1 MSAAAPWSVKGIDP
15 KAREIA
21 KDLARRS
28 GMTLGE
34 WLNSMIMEDPDDEDV
49 VPLARR
55 PHVEVNERRG
65 RSRRLEDAYGVSDET
80 VQRLGASLE
89 AIAGRLEA
97 SERRATVAIQGV
109 DQAVAGLV
117 RRLDSSDAQA
127 QEAGRRIDDIA
138 QELREG
144 HRRLRRFE
152 QETGPQTAEG
162 FSKVETSVGGLASRL
177 YDIEERQRS
186 GVAELRQR
194 LDAVEKAQP
203 AGQGS
208 DILAQVGARLDEA
221 QARTT
226 EALRSLERSF
236 GDLDARVRLSE
247 GRAEPDGARFEKLA
261 ESLSRQVET
270 SRSEMMRRLDAAEA
284 ETRID
289 RIERAV
295 STMGEQVHAAER
307 RSAEA
312 VEAMGREIL
321 RIARN
326 LDARVEQVEGAG
338 GSVELG
344 QALSARIDR
353 DFARHAQV
361 VDQRLADSDAR
372 HAQAIER
379 LGGEITRISDRLG
392 ERIAQ
397 SERRSAEA
405 LEDIGR
411 RLADRSDH
419 LEQRHERASGELA
432 DRMRQSEERTARLL
446 AEARESIERRAET
459 RPAPRPESPTADWR
473 SAAFPDDAFGPLDP
487 PAAADWSRDP
497 LDDAAPF
504 PVAADPLEDA
514 FVARI
519 EPTVEPEPEQEPEV
533 EAEAAPVAET
543 PAPSPFGVAPQPA
556 FGGAD
561 VSDALEASAE
571 PLIEDDFVIEPEFE
585 KDGFEETE
593 FVDRDAL
600 RAAAA
605 AGRAAQSEQT
615 PSTVD
620 AIQAARAAM
629 ATQDAGREGFG
640 LKRGGKSQ
648 LQQRLDRQAARDGST
663 VRKALVASTLA
674 VAVTAGG
681 YGYARVAGEFGLPL
695 PAGWADAFED
705 ATAPAPADAAPMA
718 ALASVDA
725 TPALD
730 PTEGANLYTRAT
742 RLMNEG
748 DPTAL
753 ETLKR
758 AANLGY
764 PPAQLHLAGLYQDG
778 LSGAPID
785 KPEARL
791 WARRA
796 AEGGDAKGMHA
807 YAMYLFDGMGGPAN
821 QGEAVDW
828 LKKAAEQGFV
838 DSQFNLAKIYEDGR
852 GVAANPG
859 EALKWYAV
867 AARGGDQQA
876 QAALDRLTPA
886 ATPQA
891 RQAARRAADEFQ
903 AAPLK
908 G

>member
-34 WLNSMIMEDPDDEDV
+34 WLNSMIMEDVDDDDV

-55 PHVEVNERRG
+55 PHVEVHERRG

-80 VQRLGASLE
+80 VQRLGASIE
-89 AIAGRLEA
+89 ALAGRLEA

-117 RRLDSSDAQA
+117 RRLDGADAQA

-162 FSKVETSVGGLASRL
+162 FAKVEAAVGGLASRL

-186 GVAELRQR
+186 GVMELRQR
-194 LDAVEKAQP
+194 LDAVEKSHPGAQG
-203 AGQGS
+203 AEL
-208 DILAQVGARLDEA
+208 LAQVGARLDDA
-221 QARTT
+221 QARTA
-226 EALRSLERSF
+226 EALRRLERSF
-236 GDLDARVRLSE
+236 GDLDARMRLSE
-247 GRAEPDGARFEKLA
+247 SRAEPEGARFEKLA
-261 ESLSRQVET
+261 ETLSRQVEN
-270 SRSEMMRRLDAAEA
+270 SRAEMMRRLDAAETG
-284 ETRID
+284 TRID
-289 RIERAV
+289 RVERAV
-295 STMGEQVHAAER
+295 AAMSDQVQAAER

-312 VEAMGREIL
+312 VDAMGREIM

-326 LDARVEQVEGAG
+326 LDGRVERVEGAG
-338 GSVELG
+338 GAAELG
-344 QALSARIDR
+344 HALSARIDR
-353 DFARHAQV
+353 DFARHAQA
-361 VDQRLADSDAR
+361 VDQRLADSEAR
-372 HAQAIER
+372 QAQALER

-405 LEDIGR
+405 LDDIGR
-411 RLADRSDH
+411 RLAERSDR
-419 LEQRHERASGELA
+419 LEQRHDRASGELA

-446 AEARESIERRAET
+446 AEARENIERRVAS
-459 RPAPRPESPTADWR
+459 RPAPREAATADWR
-473 SAAFPDDAFGPLDP
+473 SAAFPDDAFAPLDA
-487 PAAADWSRDP
+487 PAEDWSSEA
-497 LDDAAPF
+497 LDQAEPF
-504 PVAADPLEDA
+504 PAVDPLEA
-514 FVARI
+514 VF
-519 EPTVEPEPEQEPEV
+519 
-533 EAEAAPVAET
+533 T
-543 PAPSPFGVAPQPA
+543 PAPAPEADEAPAASEPAPAAPALFGA
-556 FGGAD
+556 
-561 VSDALEASAE
+561 ASAAPAPIRGGE
-571 PLIEDDFVIEPEFE
+571 ADPIDDLDIEPDFE
-585 KDGFEETE
+585 AETD
-593 FVDRDAL
+593 FVDRDTL
-600 RAAAA
+600 KAAAA
-605 AGRAAQSEQT
+605 AGRAAAVEKSG
-615 PSTVD
+615 SASD
-620 AIQAARAAM
+620 AVQAARAAM
-629 ATQDAGREGFG
+629 AQEAEPREGFG
-640 LKRGGKSQ
+640 LKRGGKSR
-648 LQQRLDRQAARDGST
+648 LQERLDRQAARDGST
-663 VRKALVASTLA
+663 VRKALMASAAAA
-674 VAVTAGG
+674 VVTAGG
-681 YGYARVAGEFGLPL
+681 YGYVRVAGEVGLPL
-695 PAGWADAFED
+695 PAGWAGALAQD
-705 ATAPAPADAAPMA
+705 ATAPAPGGDAPLA

-730 PTEGANLYTRAT
+730 PAEGANLYARAA
-742 RLMNEG
+742 RLMSEG

-764 PPAQLHLAGLYQDG
+764 APAQLHLAGLYQDG
-778 LSGAPID
+778 RDGAPLD
-785 KPEARL
+785 KAEARL

-807 YAMYLFDGMGGPAN
+807 YAMYLFDGVGGPAHRA
-821 QGEAVDW
+821 EAIDW
-828 LKKAAEQGFV
+828 LKRGAEQGFV
-838 DSQFNLAKIYEDGR
+838 DSQFNLAKIHEDGQ
-852 GVAANPG
+852 GVAPNPA
-859 EALKWYAV
+859 EALKWYAI

-876 QAALDRLTPA
+876 QAALERLTPA

-891 RQAARRAADEFQ
+891 RQAARRAADAFQ

>member
-1 MSAAAPWSVKGIDP
+1 MTAAAPWSVKGIDP
-15 KAREIA
+15 KAREVA

-34 WLNSMIMEDPDDEDV
+34 WLNSMIMEDNDDEDV

-80 VQRLGASLE
+80 VQRLGASIE
-89 AIAGRLEA
+89 AIAARLEA

-117 RRLDSSDAQA
+117 RRLDGGDAQA

-162 FSKVETSVGGLASRL
+162 FAKIETGLGGLASRL

-194 LDAVEKAQP
+194 LDQVEKTQP
-203 AGQGS
+203 AAQGA
-208 DILAQVGARLDEA
+208 DILAQVGARLDDA

-226 EALRSLERSF
+226 EALRRLERSF

-261 ESLSRQVET
+261 ESLSRQVEN
-270 SRSEMMRRLDAAEA
+270 SRVEMLRRLDTAET

-289 RIERAV
+289 RIDRAV
-295 STMGEQVHAAER
+295 AAMADQARAAEQ
-307 RSAEA
+307 RSAAA
-312 VEAMGREIL
+312 VEAMGREIM

-326 LDARVEQVEGAG
+326 LDDRIASVEKTAG
-338 GSVELG
+338 GADVAELG

-353 DFARHAQV
+353 DFARHTQV
-361 VDQRLADSDAR
+361 FDQRLAASDDR

-379 LGGEITRISDRLG
+379 LGGEITRISDRLS

-411 RLADRSDH
+411 RLVDRSEKI
-419 LEQRHERASGELA
+419 EQRQDRTSGELA
-432 DRMRQSEERTARLL
+432 ERMRQSEERTARLL
-446 AEARESIERRAET
+446 AEARDSIERRNA
-459 RPAPRPESPTADWR
+459 RPASAPPVADWR
-473 SAAFPDDAFGPLDP
+473 AAAFPEDAFQPV
-487 PAAADWSRDP
+487 AAQTDWSRDP
-497 LDDAAPF
+497 LTDEAPAPF
-504 PVAADPLEDA
+504 PTGLEIGDDLDV
-514 FVARI
+514 FVSA
-519 EPTVEPEPEQEPEV
+519 QEPAEADEAV
-533 EAEAAPVAET
+533 QESEAEAEADDT
-543 PAPSPFGVAPQPA
+543 PAPAPFGVASETAATP
-556 FGGAD
+556 D
-561 VSDALEASAE
+561 LV
-571 PLIEDDFVIEPEFE
+571 IEDDFDTVEPAF
-585 KDGFEETE
+585 DDQTE

-605 AGRAAQSEQT
+605 AGRAASQEET
-615 PSTVD
+615 PSTLD
-620 AIQAARAAM
+620 AVQAARAAM
-629 ATQDAGREGFG
+629 TTSDAEPRSGFG

-695 PAGWADAFED
+695 PDGWADALQD
-705 ATAPAPADAAPMA
+705 ATAPAPGGGAPMA
-718 ALASVDA
+718 ALASTSMAA

-730 PTEGANLYTRAT
+730 PAEGANLYARAA
-742 RLMNEG
+742 RLMDEG

-764 PPAQLHLAGLYQDG
+764 PTAQMHLANLYLEGLN
-778 LSGAPID
+778 GAPID

-796 AEGGDAKGMHA
+796 AEGGDAKGMHN
-807 YAMYLFDGMGGPAN
+807 YAMYLYDGMGGPTN
-821 QGEAVDW
+821 RQEAVDW

-838 DSQFNLAKIYEDGR
+838 DSQYNLGKMYEDGQD
-852 GVAANPG
+852 VAANAG
-859 EALKWYAV
+859 EALKWYAI
-867 AARGGDQQA
+867 AARGGDDQA

>member
-1 MSAAAPWSVKGIDP
+1 VTAAAPWSVKGIDP
-15 KAREIA
+15 KAREVA

-34 WLNSMIMEDPDDEDV
+34 WLNSMIMEDNDDEDV

-55 PHVEVNERRG
+55 PHVEVHERRG

-80 VQRLGASLE
+80 VQRLGASIE
-89 AIAGRLEA
+89 AIAARLEA

-109 DQAVAGLV
+109 DQAVGGLV
-117 RRLDSSDAQA
+117 RRLDGGDAQA

-152 QETGPQTAEG
+152 QETGPQTAESFAKIESG
-162 FSKVETSVGGLASRL
+162 LGGLASRL

-194 LDAVEKAQP
+194 LDQVEKTQP
-203 AGQGS
+203 AAQGA
-208 DILAQVGARLDEA
+208 DILTQVGARLDDA

-226 EALRSLERSF
+226 EALRRLERSF

-247 GRAEPDGARFEKLA
+247 GRVEPDGARFEKLA
-261 ESLSRQVET
+261 ESLSRQVEN
-270 SRSEMMRRLDAAEA
+270 SRVEMLRRLDTA
-284 ETRID
+284 ETENRID
-289 RIERAV
+289 RIDRAV
-295 STMGEQVHAAER
+295 AAMADQARAAEQ
-307 RSAEA
+307 RSAAA
-312 VEAMGREIL
+312 VEAMGREIM

-326 LDARVEQVEGAG
+326 LDERLEQVEKTADGAG
-338 GSVELG
+338 AAELG

-353 DFARHAQV
+353 DFARHTQV
-361 VDQRLADSDAR
+361 FDQRLAASDDR

-379 LGGEITRISDRLG
+379 LGGEITRISDRLS

-411 RLADRSDH
+411 RLVDRSEKI
-419 LEQRHERASGELA
+419 EQRHDRASGELA
-432 DRMRQSEERTARLL
+432 ERMRQSEERTARLL
-446 AEARESIERRAET
+446 AEARDSIERRNV
-459 RPAPRPESPTADWR
+459 RPAEPPVADWR
-473 SAAFPDDAFGPLDP
+473 AAAFPDDAFQ
-487 PAAADWSRDP
+487 PAAATTDWSRDP
-497 LDDAAPF
+497 LTEDAPEPF
-504 PVAADPLEDA
+504 PAGLEIGDDLDVFVNAADTPQAEA
-514 FVARI
+514 PAQP
-519 EPTVEPEPEQEPEV
+519 EEPE
-533 EAEAAPVAET
+533 ADDS
-543 PAPSPFGVAPQPA
+543 PAPPPFGVASPA
-556 FGGAD
+556 PPTAD
-561 VSDALEASAE
+561 LV
-571 PLIEDDFVIEPEFE
+571 IEDDFDTVEPAFE
-585 KDGFEETE
+585 DDAE
-593 FVDRDAL
+593 FVDREAL

-605 AGRAAQSEQT
+605 AGRAASQDE
-615 PSTVD
+615 PASTLD
-620 AIQAARAAM
+620 AVQAARAAM
-629 ATQDAGREGFG
+629 TTPEAESRSGFG

-705 ATAPAPADAAPMA
+705 ATAPAPDGGAPMA
-718 ALASVDA
+718 ALASSATAA

-730 PTEGANLYTRAT
+730 PAEGANLYARAA
-742 RLMNEG
+742 RLMEEG

-764 PPAQLHLAGLYQDG
+764 PTAQMHLANLYLEG
-778 LSGAPID
+778 RSGAPID

-796 AEGGDAKGMHA
+796 AEGGDAKGMHN
-807 YAMYLFDGMGGPAN
+807 YAMYLYDGLGGPAN
-821 QGEAVDW
+821 RQEAVDW

-838 DSQFNLAKIYEDGR
+838 DSQYNLGKMYEDGQD
-852 GVAANPG
+852 VTANAG
-859 EALKWYAV
+859 EALKWYAI
-867 AARGGDQQA
+867 AARGGDGQA